1 MSAPAATVSPD
12 EALAAA
18 VTLMAERKIGSAPVV
33 ERGRLV
39 GILTDT
45 DVLRVLFRRRLF
57 CCAEVEAILLP
68 AA

>member
-1 MSAPAATVSPD
+1 M
-12 EALAAA
+12 
-18 VTLMAERKIGSAPVV
+18 TLMAERKIGSVPIV

-45 DVLRVLFRRRLF
+45 DVLGVLVRRRLF